1 MTFPLRRSSYFQLR
15 FDPLTNNSDFYD
27 YRLVSLRQRPPRP
40 RALLHHHPS
49 ACVRVRVRA
58 SYHSSTASRGQR
70 SRLPELSRPLPRL
83 DLTALRCHPEFPESS
98 RSKKRETGRIGRE
111 QETKGELRFRQQVII
126 TTEMKYVCQDLA
138 EVDKLFGICAAPS
151 PRIHCG
157 E

>member
-1 MTFPLRRSSYFQLR
+1 MTIGWSVCGSGRRGRGRYC
-15 FDPLTNNSDFYD
+15 TTIH
-27 YRLVSLRQRPPRP
+27 PRP
-40 RALLHHHPS
+40 RP
-49 ACVRVRVRA
+49 
-58 SYHSSTASRGQR
+58 TASRGQR

-138 EVDKLFGICAAPS
+138 EVDKLFGICAASAAAGRTEPEDTLWGVT
-151 PRIHCG
+151 RTCG
-157 E
+157 MRSSSLSVKKRRR